1 MSLSNW
7 GLVGDQVEKTIQS
20 RSGRDV
26 GRAYLLSL
34 LAGPLLLLTLFLGGC
49 AELPADTSNTQN
61 TEVSSSDA
69 ADAADVADAVAVL
82 VPGSGSYSRAIST
95 DSAEAQAFFDQG
107 LRFSWGFYF
116 PESIASHQQAAKL
129 DPSSPMPWWG
139 MAQAMGPNPNSR
151 YARLPDDPKGEGK
164 KAIDRAVA
172 LIDNATPI
180 EQELI
185 TALAILYDKQ
195 RYPDDAERDQAY
207 LAAARSLH
215 SRYPEDPDVGALYAA
230 AYMSIGRWDYW
241 DADGN
246 PKSETAPVAAAL
258 EQVLETT
265 PGHPGANHLY
275 IHLLEASLEPER
287 ALPAADR
294 LEATMPI
301 AGHVVHMPAHIYVRV
316 GQYDKA
322 ISNNQRSQK
331 VDKQFAQYWGD
342 LPLPNLGTY
351 PLSHRIH
358 AAHAIDF
365 IRYAATVQ
373 GNYADAIE
381 AANKSAAFVTQ
392 ATVDHRGGQKRVS
405 GPWLVNRIFGKWD
418 KIISHTPA
426 YTGRPY
432 LDGIWSYTLGGA
444 YVAVGDIDK
453 ARAESKKLSTL
464 ANAPNA
470 DEYRVGATP
479 ASAVLKLAA
488 KSLEGEIHQASG
500 DLEAAI
506 AAFQA
511 AVAIEDQN
519 NYTEPPDWAQPVR
532 HYLGAAL
539 IDAGK
544 AKEAEAVYR
553 RDLRW
558 NQNNGWS
565 LYGLM
570 QSLEMQGKSVEAAQI
585 QKQFSLAWANSDIEL
600 TRSRM

>member
-1 MSLSNW
+1 MYSGNVSL
-7 GLVGDQVEKTIQS
+7 GDLVGKELVGKIYKDMY
-20 RSGRDV
+20 GRTFRRV
-26 GRAYLLSL
+26 GLLFV
-34 LAGPLLLLTLFLGGC
+34 ALTLSGC
-49 AELPADTSNTQN
+49 AETPLIGD
-61 TEVSSSDA
+61 SSSTA
-69 ADAADVADAVAVL
+69 TRASTSTSETDAVAVQ
-82 VPGSGSYSRAIST
+82 VPGSGTYSRAIST
-95 DSAEAQAFFDQG
+95 NSTEAQAFFDQG

-116 PESIASHQQAAKL
+116 PESIASHQQAARL
-129 DPSSPMPWWG
+129 DPTSPMPWWG

-172 LIDNATPI
+172 LIDNATPL

-185 TALAILYDKQ
+185 TALAILYDKE

-215 SRYPEDPDVGALYAA
+215 TKYPQDPDIGALYAA

-241 DADGN
+241 DAEGQ

-258 EQVLETT
+258 EQVLEIT

-287 ALPAADR
+287 ALGAADR

-322 ISNNQRSQK
+322 ISNNQRSQE
-331 VDKQFAQYWGD
+331 VDKKFAEYWGD

-373 GNYADAIE
+373 GNYASAIE
-381 AANKSAAFVTQ
+381 AANKSASFVTS
-392 ATVDHRGGQKRVS
+392 ANVDMRGGQKRVS

-418 KIISHTPA
+418 KIIGHTPA

-444 YVAVGDIDK
+444 YVAVGDLDK
-453 ARAESKKLSTL
+453 ARAESEKLSTL

-488 KSLEGEIHQASG
+488 KSLEGEIHQADG
-500 DLEAAI
+500 DMDAAI
-506 AAFQA
+506 AAFRA

-544 AKEAEAVYR
+544 AEEAEAVYR

-570 QSLEMQGKSVEAAQI
+570 QSLKMQGKSDEVAQI
-585 QKQFSLAWANSDIEL
+585 EKEFASAWANADIKL
-600 TRSRM
+600 SRSRM